1 MANDEMSW
9 NSKFFMSLCGY
20 PPSDQDSVF
29 QKYSG
34 CTNITDFNQGYY
46 IDDGFKTDAPC
57 YGLGMPHGVPHVA
70 TNSRNESMIT
80 IEFIDGGICKEN
92 NQIRYSALVELRSV
106 FNNARSHCT
115 CVCITY

>member
-9 NSKFFMSLCGY
+9 DSKFFMSLCGY

-80 IEFIDGGICKEN
+80 IDDSKGNKNPSVASGNSNDDDLLDGD
-92 NQIRYSALVELRSV
+92 
-106 FNNARSHCT
+106 
-115 CVCITY
+115 